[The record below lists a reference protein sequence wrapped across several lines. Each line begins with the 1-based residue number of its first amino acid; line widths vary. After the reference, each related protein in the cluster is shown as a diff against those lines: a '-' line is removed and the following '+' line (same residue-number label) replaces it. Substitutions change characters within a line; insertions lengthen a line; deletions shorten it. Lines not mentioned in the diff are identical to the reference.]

1 MGKLLVKLDYIGLVN
16 ILAGEEV
23 VEEFIQGDA
32 EPGRIELSISRLMND
47 SDSRDA
53 LRQKLLAT
61 AAKLGDC
68 GAHQRAASEVV
79 ALLE

>member
-1 MGKLLVKLDYIGLVN
+1 
-16 ILAGEEV
+16 
-23 VEEFIQGDA
+23 
-32 EPGRIELSISRLMND
+32 MND
-47 SDSRDA
+47 SGSRDA

-61 AAKLGDC
+61 AAKLGDS

>member
-1 MGKLLVKLDYIGLVN
+1 
-16 ILAGEEV
+16 
-23 VEEFIQGDA
+23 
-32 EPGRIELSISRLMND
+32 MND

-53 LRQKLLAT
+53 LRQKLLTT
-61 AAKLGDC
+61 AAKLGDS